1 MSLLSQRDF
10 KIEHENGERRKNES
24 FGRERKRERERER
37 ERGREKESE
46 RDNGYHELRKFN

>member
-24 FGRERKRERERER
+24 FGRERERE
-37 ERGREKESE
+37 REKESE